1 MGGRCCAPDTALFAQ
16 QVSVLW
22 FNIEFVETITQTGGQ
37 FEENRNICRK
47 AHFCNVI
54 YGSRPQFF
62 LIRKYHRK
70 VKVTDE
76 TTGMHLWCVLGRY
89 ELVQEN
95 SSQASCK
102 NTSSAQ
108 AQGNTCC
115 LTAMAWLELQSYQST
130 VGSTCKWLAIC
141 QSDLVEQQIS
151 ALLLQDTV
159 DCTSWDSEPVTHIL
173 PSAGHLEV
181 PFRSKRL
188 LSSVSAWCVFGQNT
202 GLQRTVKREVP
213 LLLIYS
219 LKYSPHLCR
228 VPIKVSAPI
237 FFYFKFTKFHFWKI
251 AVWEPQLCSPS
262 PTNLTAILHVPLH
275 SVFLSGCR
283 RQKSLCRYVGLHV
296 CVWG

>member
-22 FNIEFVETITQTGGQ
+22 FNIEFVETITQIGGQ
-37 FEENRNICRK
+37 FKENRNICRK

-115 LTAMAWLELQSYQST
+115 LTAMAWLELQSYR
-130 VGSTCKWLAIC
+130 LAIC
-141 QSDLVEQQIS
+141 QNDLVEQQIS

-159 DCTSWDSEPVTHIL
+159 DCTIWDSEPVTHIL
-173 PSAGHLEV
+173 PSAGHLEA
-181 PFRSKRL
+181 PFGSKRL
-188 LSSVSAWCVFGQNT
+188 LSSVSAWCVFG
-202 GLQRTVKREVP
+202 
-213 LLLIYS
+213 
-219 LKYSPHLCR
+219 
-228 VPIKVSAPI
+228 
-237 FFYFKFTKFHFWKI
+237 
-251 AVWEPQLCSPS
+251 
-262 PTNLTAILHVPLH
+262 
-275 SVFLSGCR
+275 
-283 RQKSLCRYVGLHV
+283 
-296 CVWG
+296 